1 VLDLA
6 ALEEKLYQPVLLS
19 KNSGTDNLVH
29 RVCLTLIQKVSL
41 DQLKADL
48 GVANGILVK
57 IEACTEKT
65 PLHKTVWDQ
74 VRTFHSAFKDG
85 ECGMVGS

>member
-1 VLDLA
+1 
-6 ALEEKLYQPVLLS
+6 
-19 KNSGTDNLVH
+19 
-29 RVCLTLIQKVSL
+29 LTLILKVSL

-74 VRTFHSAFKDG
+74 VLLSRH
-85 ECGMVGS
+85 

>member
-1 VLDLA
+1 M
-6 ALEEKLYQPVLLS
+6 LL
-19 KNSGTDNLVH
+19 NINRDTDNFVH
-29 RVCLTLIQKVSL
+29 RVCLTLILKVSL

-74 VRTFHSAFKDG
+74 VLLTRHFK
-85 ECGMVGS
+85 M

>member
-6 ALEEKLYQPVLLS
+6 SLEEKNCTYQPILPNKS
-19 KNSGTDNLVH
+19 NDNFVH
-29 RVCLTLIQKVSL
+29 RVCLALILKVSL
-41 DQLKADL
+41 DQLNADL

-74 VRTFHSAFKDG
+74 VRTSPSTF
-85 ECGMVGS
+85 